1 MQKTSVLE
9 EMCVSSLHIL
19 PICQSFFT
27 KCKNSLKISN
37 FAVISHV
44 YEAQTHLIDRR
55 QTQLNV
61 FNRQDEESFDARQKR
76 KIEKR

>member
-27 KCKNSLKISN
+27 KFKNGLKISN
-37 FAVISHV
+37 IAVILHV

-55 QTQLNV
+55 
-61 FNRQDEESFDARQKR
+61 
-76 KIEKR
+76 